1 MLKTLFWGVLV
12 GVSLSMPALAVPAAS
27 QGSIKTKPSAAKP
40 ARKAL
45 VPPVDVVVVYTAL
58 SAAQLAVADKVAL
71 GKIPCELAAHVSIVP
86 NPQSAGRFILELGR
100 EKHFMEPVL
109 TSTGAVRLEDEKSG
123 AVWLQLA
130 NKSMLMNQKQGK
142 RLADDCM
149 NADQLRVAQAMERS
163 PQPGLLDPLVVE
175 VASPAAGN
183 DRIQKASATN

>member
-1 MLKTLFWGVLV
+1 MLKTLFWGVFMA
-12 GVSLSMPALAVPAAS
+12 VSLSLSAHAVTAAPK
-27 QGSIKTKPSAAKP
+27 GPTKTKPSAAKTSRVVVVP
-40 ARKAL
+40 L
-45 VPPVDVVVVYTAL
+45 VEVVYTAL

>member
-1 MLKTLFWGVLV
+1 MLKAMFWGGLMA
-12 GVSLSMPALAVPAAS
+12 VSLSMPALAVSAAP
-27 QGSIKTKPSAAKP
+27 QGSIKTKPSTAKL
-40 ARKAL
+40 AR
-45 VPPVDVVVVYTAL
+45 VVVTPPVEVVYTEL
-58 SAAQLAVADKVAL
+58 SAAQLAVAGKVAM
-71 GKIPCELAAHVSIVP
+71 GKIPCELAAHVTIVP
-86 NPQSAGRFILELGR
+86 HPQSAGRFILELGR

-149 NADQLRVAQAMERS
+149 NPDQLRVAKAMERS
-163 PQPGLLDPLVVE
+163 PQPGLLDPVVVE

>member
-1 MLKTLFWGVLV
+1 MLKTLFWGVLM
-12 GVSLSMPALAVPAAS
+12 GASLSMSAFAVSAAP
-27 QGSIKTKPSAAKP
+27 QGPIKTKPSATKS

-45 VPPVDVVVVYTAL
+45 VPPVEVVVYTEL

-71 GKIPCELAAHVSIVP
+71 GKIPCELAAYVSISP

-130 NKSMLMNQKQGK
+130 NKSMLMNQKLGR
-142 RLADDCM
+142 RLADECM
-149 NADQLRVAQAMERS
+149 TADQLRVAQDMERS
-163 PQPGLLDPLVVE
+163 PPPSLLEPLVVE
-175 VASPAAGN
+175 VVPFQAGKGG
-183 DRIQKASATN
+183 IQKASATN